1 MNNQASSDHNN
12 TLNHKNKSI
21 RLTLSYNDYKHF
33 LKKFDEMG
41 IELNKFKK
49 ELLLHQSKVRKIILD
64 LGGDNT

>member
-1 MNNQASSDHNN
+1 MNNQISSDPN
-12 TLNHKNKSI
+12 TLNHENKSI